1 VERVTV
7 LADVFADH
15 DPETNLPWFFRAD
28 ALEENVQR
36 ALRSAL
42 Y

>member
-1 VERVTV
+1 VTV
-7 LADVFADH
+7 LGDMFPDY

-28 ALEENVQR
+28 ALEENVAR

-42 Y
+42 H